1 MDTGMIPVRYAK
13 ALMEFASEKESTDRV
28 YAEMRT
34 LTESFEREPSLRQAL
49 DNPMVD
55 SKTKAE
61 LIRSAAGVD
70 VSDVFK
76 RFVALVMENKR
87 EDLLQQIG
95 LQYLDLYRRMHN
107 ISIGRLETAV
117 PVTPE
122 TEKRIAGL
130 IASQTKGEVELK
142 TVVKPDLIGGFIFE
156 LDFRRLDASI
166 ANQLRRIRRQF
177 TEKNKRIV

>member
-1 MDTGMIPVRYAK
+1 MIPVRYAK
-13 ALMEFASEKESTDRV
+13 ALMEFASDKKCTDRV
-28 YAEMRT
+28 YTEMRT
-34 LTESFEREPSLRQAL
+34 LTESFDHEPSFRRAL
-49 DNPMVD
+49 DNPMVT
-55 SKTKAE
+55 SETKRG
-61 LIRSAAGVD
+61 LILSAAGID

-76 RFVALVMENKR
+76 RFVALVMENRR
-87 EDLLQQIG
+87 EDMLQQIG
-95 LQYLDLYRRMHN
+95 LQYIDLYRRMHN

-122 TEKRIAGL
+122 TEKRIADL

-142 TVVKPDLIGGFIFE
+142 TVVKPDLIGGFVFE